1 MTRRRG
7 ISVAL
12 LGPDGAGKST
22 LAAALQAESA
32 EPVEVVKVG
41 LPAGRPLGSQVL
53 RWAFGTVRVARVA
66 LAARL
71 ALVRGRIV
79 VWDRHPL
86 EDAATG
92 AVGRRV
98 LGPGRSWMAWLFPAP
113 HLIIVLDAHPD
124 ELRTRRTGEDPAQLA
139 SLRSIYLALAAEERA
154 RSIVV
159 DATRPVAE
167 LRAVVHGALS
177 ALRKEGHD

>member
-7 ISVAL
+7 ISIAL

-22 LAAALQAESA
+22 LAAALRAES
-32 EPVEVVKVG
+32 EHPVEVVKVA
-41 LPAGRPLGSQVL
+41 LAASRPFGSQAL
-53 RWAFGTVRVARVA
+53 RWAVGTVRVARVA
-66 LAARL
+66 LTVRL
-71 ALVRGRIV
+71 ALARGRIV

-113 HLIIVLDAHPD
+113 HLIVVLDAHPD
-124 ELRTRRTGEDPAQLA
+124 ALMTRRTGEDPARLA
-139 SLRSIYLALAAEERA
+139 SLRSIYLALAAESPA
-154 RSIVV
+154 RTLIV

-167 LRAVVHGALS
+167 LRAVVHGALT
-177 ALRKEGHD
+177 ALREEGHD

>member
-1 MTRRRG
+1 MRRRRG
-7 ISVAL
+7 LSIAL

-32 EPVEVVKVG
+32 LPVEVVKVG
-41 LPAGRPLGSQVL
+41 LGAARPLGSLAL

-71 ALVRGRIV
+71 ALARGRIV

-113 HLIIVLDAHPD
+113 HLIVVLDAHPD
-124 ELRTRRTGEDPAQLA
+124 ELRARRSAEDPAQLA
-139 SLRSIYLALAAEERA
+139 SLRSIYLALAAEERV
-154 RSIVV
+154 RTVVV

-167 LRAVVHGALS
+167 LRAVVHAALTS
-177 ALRKEGHD
+177 LREDQRD